1 MVKMYKTNLTIYYKI
16 TWIVGAFDAYNGGL
30 FFPFAYNGRHKSSKY
45 QKTRETNNDPKNSKN
60 ILYDY

>member
-30 FFPFAYNGRHKSSKY
+30 FFPFAYNWRHKSSKY
-45 QKTRETNNDPKNSKN
+45 KKTQETNNDPKNSKN